1 MPLLLSQTALSSLPE
16 FVAVPRYD
24 LQDVP
29 IGIVHLGIG
38 AFHRAHQA
46 TYTDDAIAAAGGAWG
61 ICGVS
66 LRSPGIRD
74 RLVPQDC
81 LYTVVEKAAAGTTY
95 RIVGSVREVLFRGDG
110 LESIV
115 ARIAAPGTRIVSLTI
130 TEKGYCH
137 DPSSGVLNAVHP
149 DIAHDL
155 IAPEDPISAI
165 GLLALALDRRRA
177 QGAGPLTVLCCDN
190 LPHNGRLVE
199 NMMKA
204 YARERGAGLAAWIAA
219 NVSFPSTMVDRI
231 VPATTESDLA
241 EVDRALG
248 LLDAAP
254 VVCEPF
260 RQWVIAGEFVAG
272 RPAWERAGAQ
282 FVADVAPF
290 EAMKLRLL
298 NGSHSLLAYLG
309 YLAGYETIWQVAA
322 QPDFAAVMRA
332 LMEEATPTLR
342 LPADVDLAAYKAA
355 LVERFGNPALP
366 HRTQQIA
373 MDGSQKLPQRLL
385 DTVRANLA
393 AGRPIDCAALAV
405 AGWMR
410 YVSGLDEAGRPIS
423 VSDPLAADLARIA
436 SAHRGDPAAL
446 ARGLFGLAAV
456 FGTDL
461 PNDPRFT
468 GAVTRWL
475 ESLFALGAARTVARA
490 AQRQAP
496 PLAAEKSP

>member
-1 MPLLLSQTALSSLPE
+1 MPLLLSQAALSSLPGS
-16 FVAVPRYD
+16 VAVPRFD
-24 LQDVP
+24 PQGVAV
-29 IGIVHLGIG
+29 GIVHLGIG

-46 TYTDDAIAAAGGAWG
+46 AYTDDALAIDGGAWG

-66 LRSPGIRD
+66 LRSPAIRD
-74 RLVPQDC
+74 RLAPQDC
-81 LYTVVEKAAAGTTY
+81 LYTLVEKAAAGTTY
-95 RIVGSVREVLFRGDG
+95 RVVGSVREVLFRGEQLADI
-110 LESIV
+110 L
-115 ARIAAPGTRIVSLTI
+115 ARIAAPSTRIVSLTI

-137 DPSSGVLNAVHP
+137 DPASGVLNGAHP
-149 DIAHDL
+149 DILHDL
-155 IAPEDPISAI
+155 AAPEDPISAI
-165 GLLALALDRRRA
+165 GLLVAALERRKA
-177 QGAGPLTVLCCDN
+177 QDAGPLTVLCCDN

-199 NMMKA
+199 SMVKA
-204 YARERGAGLAAWIAA
+204 YARERGGGIAAWVAA

-231 VPATTESDLA
+231 VPATTEADLA
-241 EVDRALG
+241 AVDKALG

-260 RQWVIAGEFVAG
+260 RQWVIAGEFIAG

-309 YLAGYETIWQVAA
+309 YLAGYETIWEVAA
-322 QPDFAAVMRA
+322 QPAFVAAMRA

-342 LPADVDLAAYKAA
+342 LPPDVDVAAYKTA

-385 DTVRANLA
+385 DTVRDNLG

-410 YVSGLDEAGRPIS
+410 YVSGIDEAGRAIA
-423 VSDPLAADLARIA
+423 VSDPLAGELARIA
-436 SAHRGDPAAL
+436 AAHRGDPAAL
-446 ARGLFGLAAV
+446 ARGLFGLTAV
-456 FGTDL
+456 FGADL
-461 PNDPRFT
+461 PAEPRFT
-468 GAVTRWL
+468 AAVERWL
-475 ESLFALGAARTVARA
+475 RSLFAIGAARTVESAARGF
-490 AQRQAP
+490 AP
-496 PLAAEKSP
+496 GPR